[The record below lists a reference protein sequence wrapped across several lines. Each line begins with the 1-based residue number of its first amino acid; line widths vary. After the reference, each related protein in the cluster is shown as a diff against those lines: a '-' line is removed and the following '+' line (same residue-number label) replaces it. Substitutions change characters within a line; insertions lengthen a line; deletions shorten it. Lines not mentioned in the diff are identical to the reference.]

1 LVIVIPNFRKG
12 ASTFALVSAAT
23 MMPVI
28 AVRGADEDVRLA
40 LERGLPVYR
49 DLGEIPVMATA
60 GA

>member
-1 LVIVIPNFRKG
+1 
-12 ASTFALVSAAT
+12 

-28 AVRGADEDVRLA
+28 AVRGADEDVQLA

-49 DLGEIPVMATA
+49 DLGEIPVMATP